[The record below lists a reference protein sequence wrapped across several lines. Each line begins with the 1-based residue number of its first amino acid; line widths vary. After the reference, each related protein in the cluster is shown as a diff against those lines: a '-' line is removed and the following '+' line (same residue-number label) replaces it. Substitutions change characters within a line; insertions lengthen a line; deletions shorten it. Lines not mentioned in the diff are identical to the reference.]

1 MKANLNE
8 LYKIELRRRLS
19 IEKAMIPK
27 IIEQLPRTFLP
38 LTESPA
44 RISGTPPTKIEEKKQ
59 DRYMFVT
66 LL

>member
-1 MKANLNE
+1 MKATLNE
-8 LYKIELRRRLS
+8 LYKI
-19 IEKAMIPK
+19 PK
-27 IIEQLPRTFLP
+27 VIEQLPRTFLP